1 MGTISPI
8 SDTRQPKG
16 HGVLIVDDQR
26 IMRLVLASM
35 LTDAGIPILGQAANG
50 LEALELY
57 VQLKPKVVLLDLIM
71 PVMDGFSTME
81 KLFTYDPKVNIV
93 ICSSMQ
99 HKFYVSRALKA
110 GASDFLVKPFR
121 KEQVQTVVNKLLLGQ
136 TIIHQYPRYLIFE

>member
-1 MGTISPI
+1 
-8 SDTRQPKG
+8 
-16 HGVLIVDDQR
+16 
-26 IMRLVLASM
+26 MRLVLASI
-35 LTDAGIPILGQAANG
+35 LTDVGIPILGQATNG
-50 LEALELY
+50 LEAIELY

-81 KLFTYDPKVNIV
+81 KIFTYDPKANIV

-99 HKFYVSRALKA
+99 YKFYVSRALKQ